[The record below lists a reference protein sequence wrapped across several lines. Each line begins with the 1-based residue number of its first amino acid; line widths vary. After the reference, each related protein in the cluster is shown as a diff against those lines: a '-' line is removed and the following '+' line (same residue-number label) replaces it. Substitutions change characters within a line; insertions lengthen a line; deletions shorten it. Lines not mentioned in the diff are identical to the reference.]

1 MHWFFIILAL
11 IAICGFLHPI
21 MQRSEQDRKIQAYKS
36 LVPIARDYQRRIDA
50 LPRTKTV
57 SRRVG
62 ATITDFEA
70 MVQGKKS
77 YDVTVADELLEIC
90 KAHVNVPVSRGDV
103 V

>member
-1 MHWFFIILAL
+1 MEWFFIILTL
-11 IAICGFLHPI
+11 IAICGFLQPI
-21 MQRSEQDRKIQAYKS
+21 MQRNEQDRKFQAYKS

-70 MVQGKKS
+70 MARGKKP
-77 YDVTVADELLEIC
+77 YDTAVADELLEIC
-90 KAHVNVPVSRGDV
+90 KAHVSVPVGQKGV
-103 V
+103 